1 MNIIYHE
8 SDTNSTNAINKNK
21 KENGSG
27 SIPEVSKRKFSKKKK
42 ADNRKVIINRSNNN
56 NGNDKD

>member
-8 SDTNSTNAINKNK
+8 RDTNSTNTINKNE
-21 KENGSG
+21 KENGSVR
-27 SIPEVSKRKFSKKKK
+27 IPEVSKRKFSKKKK